1 LRQRSCGNAPPSATP
16 PPEPL
21 LLEGIRVVE
30 FATLIAGPFCG
41 LTLSDLGADV
51 VKLEPPRGD
60 EGRAFRPFAP
70 DGESAFFHALNRGKR
85 SAVVDAAE
93 ARRLA
98 ERADV
103 VIENAP
109 DRLAF
114 GPADMPERLVW
125 CSITGQGPGRGRA
138 MDPSLQAKMGLMALT
153 GERDGPP
160 LRVPVPLIDFMTG
173 MYAAQSVL
181 AALWQAERSGTGA
194 HLDCALLDSAATLT
208 STVALFSLSGEFEP
222 SRIGTES
229 YLRVPSAVF
238 RAADGEH
245 VQVIALHEGHWE
257 ALCSALGRPEWV
269 DDPQSAGN
277 DARLANRE
285 LVNDRIAGVIAT
297 APADTWVERINAA
310 GGMCERLRGL
320 GDAWRDPL
328 LADRGLVG
336 ELDGGPFDYPLPVIS
351 LARPSELVPGPKLGQ
366 HTAEVLG
373 EL

>member
-1 LRQRSCGNAPPSATP
+1 M
-16 PPEPL
+16 
-21 LLEGIRVVE
+21 
-30 FATLIAGPFCG
+30 IAGPFCG

-51 VKLEPPRGD
+51 VKVESSRGD
-60 EGRAFRPFAP
+60 EGRAFKPFAP

-85 SAVVDAAE
+85 SAVLDAGD
-93 ARRLA
+93 ARRLV
-98 ERADV
+98 EQADV

-109 DRLAF
+109 ERLDF
-114 GPADMPERLVW
+114 GPADMPEKLVW
-125 CSITGQGPGRGRA
+125 CSVTGKGPGRGRA
-138 MDPSLQAKMGLMALT
+138 MDPSLQATMGLMELT

-181 AALWQAERSGTGA
+181 AALWQAERTGKGA
-194 HLDCALLDSAATLT
+194 HLDCALIDSAATLT

-238 RAADGEH
+238 EAGDGAH
-245 VQVIALHEGHWE
+245 VQVIALHEAHWRALCE
-257 ALCSALGRPEWV
+257 ALERPEWI

-285 LVNDRIAGVIAT
+285 LVNERIAEVIAT
-297 APADTWVERINAA
+297 APAEEWMERVNAA

-328 LADRGLVG
+328 LVERGLVG
-336 ELDGGPFDYPLPVIS
+336 KQDGGSFDYPLPVVS
-351 LARPSELVPGPKLGQ
+351 LARPGKLVPGPSLGK
-366 HTAEVLG
+366 HTDEVLA

>member
-1 LRQRSCGNAPPSATP
+1 
-16 PPEPL
+16 
-21 LLEGIRVVE
+21 
-30 FATLIAGPFCG
+30 
-41 LTLSDLGADV
+41 LSDLGADV
-51 VKLEPPRGD
+51 VKVELPRGD

-85 SAVVDAAE
+85 SAVLHAGD

-109 DRLAF
+109 ERLGF

-125 CSITGQGPGRGRA
+125 CSITGQGAGHGGRA
-138 MDPSLQAKMGLMALT
+138 MDPSLQATMGLMELT

-181 AALWQAERSGTGA
+181 AALWQAERTATGA

-238 RAADGEH
+238 EAADGEH

-257 ALCSALGRPEWV
+257 ALCAALDQPEWL
-269 DDPQSAGN
+269 DDPRSAGN

-285 LVNDRIAGVIAT
+285 LVNERLAGVIAT
-297 APADTWVERINAA
+297 APADEWVERINAA

-328 LADRGLVG
+328 LADRGLLA
-336 ELDGGPFDYPLPVIS
+336 ELDGGSFGFPLPVVS
-351 LARPSELVPGPKLGQ
+351 LARPGKLVPGPSLGQ
-366 HTAEVLG
+366 HTDEVLA

>member
-1 LRQRSCGNAPPSATP
+1 
-16 PPEPL
+16 
-21 LLEGIRVVE
+21 
-30 FATLIAGPFCG
+30 
-41 LTLSDLGADV
+41 V
-51 VKLEPPRGD
+51 VKLEPARGD

-85 SAVVDAAE
+85 SAVVNAGD

-98 ERADV
+98 EQADV

-109 DRLAF
+109 ERLDF
-114 GPADMPERLVW
+114 GPADMPEKLVW

-138 MDPSLQAKMGLMALT
+138 MDPSLQATMGLMELT

-181 AALWQAERSGTGA
+181 AALWRVERTGRGA
-194 HLDCALLDSAATLT
+194 HLDCALIDSAATLT

-238 RAADGEH
+238 AAGDGEH
-245 VQVIALHEGHWE
+245 VQVIALHEAHWRALCE
-257 ALCSALGRPEWV
+257 ALDRQEWL
-269 DDPQSAGN
+269 DDPRLADNG
-277 DARLANRE
+277 ARLANRE
-285 LVNDRIAGVIAT
+285 LVNERIAEVIAS
-297 APADTWVERINAA
+297 APADEWVDGINGA

-328 LADRGLVG
+328 LAERGLVG
-336 ELDGGPFDYPLPVIS
+336 NLDGGSFDYPLPVVS
-351 LARPSELVPGPKLGQ
+351 LARPGALVPGPGLGQ
-366 HTAEVLG
+366 HTDEVLA

>member
-1 LRQRSCGNAPPSATP
+1 
-16 PPEPL
+16 
-21 LLEGIRVVE
+21 
-30 FATLIAGPFCG
+30 
-41 LTLSDLGADV
+41 V
-51 VKLEPPRGD
+51 VKVEPERGD

-85 SAVVDAAE
+85 SAVLDAGD

-98 ERADV
+98 EQADV

-109 DRLAF
+109 ERLDF
-114 GPADMPERLVW
+114 GAGDMPEKLVW

-138 MDPSLQAKMGLMALT
+138 MDPSLQATMGLMELT

-181 AALWQAERSGTGA
+181 AALWQAERSGRGA
-194 HLDCALLDSAATLT
+194 HLDCALIDSAATLT

-222 SRIGTES
+222 NRIGTES

-238 RAADGEH
+238 AAADSEH
-245 VQVIALHEGHWE
+245 VQVIALHEAHWR
-257 ALCSALGRPEWV
+257 ALCDALDRQEWL
-269 DDPQSAGN
+269 DDSRFAGN

-285 LVNDRIAGVIAT
+285 LVNERIAEVIAT
-297 APADTWVERINAA
+297 ASADEWVERINAA
-310 GGMCERLRGL
+310 GGMCQRLRGL

-328 LADRGLVG
+328 LAERGLVG
-336 ELDGGPFDYPLPVIS
+336 KLDGGSFGFPLPVVS
-351 LARPSELVPGPKLGQ
+351 LARPGKLVPGPALGQ
-366 HTAEVLG
+366 HTGEVLA

>member
-1 LRQRSCGNAPPSATP
+1 M
-16 PPEPL
+16 
-21 LLEGIRVVE
+21 
-30 FATLIAGPFCG
+30 
-41 LTLSDLGADV
+41 
-51 VKLEPPRGD
+51 EPPRGD

-85 SAVVDAAE
+85 SVVVEAGD

-98 ERADV
+98 EGADV

-109 DRLAF
+109 ERLDF
-114 GPADMPERLVW
+114 GPADMPERAVW

-138 MDPSLQAKMGLMALT
+138 MDPSLQATMGLMELT

-194 HLDCALLDSAATLT
+194 HLDCALVDSAATLT

-238 RAADGEH
+238 ETSDGEH

-257 ALCSALGRPEWV
+257 ALCGALDKPEWV
-269 DDPQSAGN
+269 DDPRFAGN

-285 LVNDRIAGVIAT
+285 LVNESIAGVIAT
-297 APADTWVERINAA
+297 AAGDEWVERINGA

-328 LADRGLVG
+328 LTERGLVG
-336 ELDGGPFDYPLPVIS
+336 QLDGGPFDFPLPVMS
-351 LARPSELVPGPKLGQ
+351 LARPGKLVPGPTLGQ
-366 HTAEVLG
+366 HTDEVLA